1 MISLMGSYSLPIS
14 DFDNSF
20 LFSAGSVMSVIAVV
34 SFVVAVVSILVIGKG
49 DGNVL
54 RLVTGLRD
62 RLVLS
67 LGSRVVNVLTVVVNI
82 EVDIV
87 LTSVE

>member
-20 LFSAGSVMSVIAVV
+20 LFSPGSVMSVIAVV
-34 SFVVAVVSILVIGKG
+34 SFAVAVVSILVIGKG

-62 RLVLS
+62 LLVLS